1 MKCPTFS
8 GLLMW
13 LLSLFRSAQR
23 AELRVGLN
31 MGCTV
36 ASGAKSRFL
45 MVSCSWFSETAEFQE
60 EEALDVCLLWASVQ
74 VLSQRKSPCQL
85 SGSPRVAVF
94 LFAEP
99 LKGSSLGKLSHTH
112 VGAQSGHLWVIK
124 SMFGSD
130 WGQEEKGTTEDE
142 MAGWRHRLNR
152 HEFG

>member
-8 GLLMW
+8 SLLLW

-45 MVSCSWFSETAEFQE
+45 MVSCSWFSETAEFQ

-142 MAGWRHRLNR
+142 MAGWRHRLNG